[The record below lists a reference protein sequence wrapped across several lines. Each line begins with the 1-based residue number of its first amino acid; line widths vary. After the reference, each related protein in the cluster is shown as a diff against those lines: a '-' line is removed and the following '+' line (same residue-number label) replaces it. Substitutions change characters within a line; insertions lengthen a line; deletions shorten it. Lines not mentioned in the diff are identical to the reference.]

1 MSICINVVHEKPRQ
15 SLVRWS
21 LGVIARV
28 QDGKA
33 KLAAI
38 LAELLYNPTE

>member
-1 MSICINVVHEKPRQ
+1 LLIICVFVVF
-15 SLVRWS
+15 S
-21 LGVIARV
+21 GVIARV